1 MNFKYCC
8 YKWTVILKIAV
19 LLQERFFFPLTKRF
33 LFICP
38 LPTPF
43 LSGLST
49 FQSLRGGN
57 NEHLFHQQCSLFPVL
72 SALFFHLLH
81 LSSPPRVINP
91 PRCRRSIFHP
101 SHFFSGRLFHHWS
114 FSSSAPSPQ
123 LLPLSYIYSSSHYT
137 KIIGFLLFIRWWF
150 KSRSAW
156 LRRWEKGGHQTSI
169 PGIDQNLLLLII
181 SGIVINCGN
190 A

>member
-1 MNFKYCC
+1 MNCNLKNCC
-8 YKWTVILKIAV
+8 STAG
-19 LLQERFFFPLTKRF
+19 EGFFPLTKRF

-38 LPTPF
+38 LPTPLF
-43 LSGLST
+43 FIWPQYFSV
-49 FQSLRGGN
+49 FAGGGGD

-91 PRCRRSIFHP
+91 PRCRRAIFHP

-137 KIIGFLLFIRWWF
+137 KIIGFLLLIGRWF
-150 KSRSAW
+150 KFRSAW

-181 SGIVINCGN
+181 SGNVINCGN